1 MEKKRYCAIYIN
13 INTNVYYDLKE
24 TSIRDESVIYLW
36 TRRNNNNI

>member
-1 MEKKRYCAIYIN
+1 MEKRCYCAIH

-24 TSIRDESVIYLW
+24 TSIRDESVILLW